1 MIVENKIPN
10 KLINEKSPYLLQ
22 HAYNPVEWHAWNDE
36 AFNNAKEE
44 DKPIFLSIGYS
55 TCHWCHVME
64 KESFEDEEIAGLMN
78 KSFVSIKVDR
88 EERPDID
95 SVYMAVCQVL
105 TGSGGWPLTILM
117 TPDKKPFFAG
127 TYFPKESKYGRT
139 GLKDLLPKIETLWKT
154 ERQDLLT
161 SANQITDAM
170 QLTSD
175 SRFGNDFTLSIMDL
189 AFRQYW
195 ERFDNQFGGFG
206 NAPKF
211 PTPHNLLFLLRYYK
225 RTKNNEALEIVTKTL
240 TEMRKGGMY
249 DQIGFGFHR
258 YSTDRHWL
266 VPHFE
271 KMLYDQAMLM
281 LAFTEAYQVT
291 GDELFK
297 QTVYEIYEYVNR
309 ELTSVDGGFFS
320 AEDADSEGEEG
331 KFYLW
336 RTEEIRK
343 ILGDDSDLLINIF
356 QLKEEGNFLEPFKG
370 ENHGENIFHLL
381 KTIEVFADENKL
393 NSEELKLMVSQSL
406 KKLFDE
412 RDKRIHPHKDD
423 KILTDWNGLMIAALA
438 KAGAVFEEEKFVR
451 SAETALQFILNNLQ
465 TPDGLLLHRFRDNDA
480 AITANLDDYAF
491 LIFALLELYEATFNA
506 KYLLQ
511 ADKLQKIV
519 NKHFADEVY
528 GGFFFTSDF
537 AEELIIRQKEIYDGA
552 IPSGNAVTMLNLL
565 KLARYTGNHDYEN
578 KALDLSRA
586 FQEQVKATP
595 MGHPFLMVALEFM
608 LSQSFEI
615 VIVGNSQ
622 AEKVR
627 TAILVL
633 RKKFIPNKIMIYK
646 NSDQSSVLNEISNYT
661 ASLVELNGEPAFY
674 LCKNF
679 TCELPTSDF
688 NELLNKFGEV

>member
-1 MIVENKIPN
+1 MEKRTPN

-22 HAYNPVEWHAWNDE
+22 HAYNPVEWYAWNDE
-36 AFNNAKEE
+36 AFNKAKEE
-44 DKPIFLSIGYS
+44 DKPVFLSIGYS

-64 KESFEDEEIAGLMN
+64 KESFEDEEIASLMN

-95 SVYMAVCQVL
+95 AVYMAVCQVL

-127 TYFPKESKYGRT
+127 TYFPKESKFGRT
-139 GLKDLLPKIETLWKT
+139 GLKDLLPKIESYWKT
-154 ERQDLLT
+154 QRQDVLL

-170 QLTSD
+170 QQTND
-175 SRFGNDFTLSIMDL
+175 SRFGKDFTDSIMDL
-189 AFRQYW
+189 AFRQYN
-195 ERFDNQFGGFG
+195 ERFDHQFGGFG

-211 PTPHNLLFLLRYYK
+211 STPHNLLFLLRYYH
-225 RTKNNEALEIVTKTL
+225 RTQNSEALETVTKTL

-291 GDELFK
+291 GDELFQ
-297 QTVYEIYEYVNR
+297 QTVYEIHDYVSR
-309 ELTSVDGGFFS
+309 ELTSANGGFFS

-336 RTEEIRK
+336 NVKEIRK
-343 ILGDDSDLLINIF
+343 NLGEDAGLFIDLF
-356 QLKEEGNFLEPFKG
+356 QIKEEGNFLEPFKG
-370 ENHGENIFHLL
+370 ENHGENIPHLL
-381 KTIEVFADENKL
+381 KTVTEYANENKL
-393 NSEELKLMVSQSL
+393 NFEALNLKISQLL
-406 KKLFDE
+406 KKLFEE
-412 RDKRIHPHKDD
+412 REKRIHPHKDD

-438 KAGAVFEEEKFVR
+438 KAGAVFEEEIFIR
-451 SAETALQFILNNLQ
+451 SAESAVRFILDNLK
-465 TPDGLLLHRFRDNDA
+465 TGDGLLLHRFRDDEA
-480 AITANLDDYAF
+480 AINGNLDDYAF
-491 LIFALLELYEATFNA
+491 IIFAFLELYDATF
-506 KYLLQ
+506 KVEYLQQ
-511 ADKLQKIV
+511 AESFQKV
-519 NKHFADEVY
+519 LDKHFADDVY
-528 GGFFFTSDF
+528 GGYFFTSDF
-537 AEELIIRQKEIYDGA
+537 AEELIVRQKEIYDGA

-565 KLARYTGNHDYEN
+565 KLTKYTGKNEYEN

-586 FQEQVKATP
+586 FHEHVKATP

-608 LSQSFEI
+608 LAQNMEI
-615 VIVGNSQ
+615 VIVGNPGT
-622 AEKVR
+622 EKVR
-627 TAILVL
+627 EAISAV
-633 RKKFIPNKIMIYK
+633 RKKFMPNKIVIWK
-646 NSDQSSVLNEISNYT
+646 NSEESTALDEFSNYT
-661 ASLVELNGEPAFY
+661 KNLTELNGNPTFY

-679 TCELPTSDF
+679 TCELPTNDF
-688 NELLNKFGEV
+688 DEISNKLGIE

>member
-1 MIVENKIPN
+1 MEKRTPN

-22 HAYNPVEWHAWNDE
+22 HAFNPVEWYAWNEE
-36 AFNNAKEE
+36 AFSKAKEE
-44 DKPIFLSIGYS
+44 DKPVFLSIGYS

-64 KESFEDEEIAGLMN
+64 KESFEDEQIAGLMN
-78 KSFVSIKVDR
+78 QSFISIKVDR

-95 SVYMAVCQVL
+95 AVYMAVCQVL

-127 TYFPKESKYGRT
+127 TYFPKESKFGRT
-139 GLKDLLPKIETLWKT
+139 GLKDLLPKIEKYWKN

-170 QLTSD
+170 QQTTNTC
-175 SRFGNDFTLSIMDL
+175 FGNDFTSSIMDL
-189 AFRQYW
+189 AFRQYR
-195 ERFDNQFGGFG
+195 ERFDHQFGGFG

-211 PTPHNLLFLLRYYK
+211 PTPHNLLFLLRYFH

-281 LAFTEAYQVT
+281 LAFTEAFQVT

-297 QTVYEIYEYVNR
+297 QTVYEIHDYVSR
-309 ELTSVDGGFFS
+309 ELTSANGGFFS

-336 RTEEIRK
+336 RSEEIRK
-343 ILGDDSDLLINIF
+343 ILDDDADLFVNLF
-356 QLKEEGNFLEPFKG
+356 QIKEEGNFLEPFKG
-370 ENHGENIFHLL
+370 ENHGENIPHLL
-381 KTIEVFADENKL
+381 KTVAEYARENGLKF
-393 NSEELKLMVSQSL
+393 EELNLKISQSL
-406 KKLFDE
+406 KKLFEE
-412 RDKRIHPHKDD
+412 REKRIHPHKDD

-438 KAGAVFEEEKFVR
+438 KAGAVFGEANYIQ
-451 SAETALQFILNNLQ
+451 SAETAAKFILNNMQ
-465 TPDGLLLHRFRDNDA
+465 TPDGLLLHRFRDDDA
-480 AITANLDDYAF
+480 AIHANLDDYAF
-491 LIFALLELYEATFNA
+491 IIFALLELYDATF
-506 KYLLQ
+506 KIEYLQQ
-511 ADKLQKIV
+511 AESFQKV
-519 NKHFADEVY
+519 LDKHFADDVY
-528 GGFFFTSDF
+528 GGYFFTSDF

-565 KLARYTGNHDYEN
+565 KLAKYTGKNEYEN

-586 FQEQVKATP
+586 FHEQVKATP

-608 LSQSFEI
+608 LSESCEI
-615 VIVGNSQ
+615 VIVGNPEMNQ
-622 AEKVR
+622 VR
-627 TAILVL
+627 KAISSLQ
-633 RKKFIPNKIMIYK
+633 KQFIPNKIVIWK
-646 NSDQSSVLNEISNYT
+646 NPEESTALDEISNYT
-661 ASLVELNGEPAFY
+661 KNLTELNGDPTFY

-679 TCELPTSDF
+679 ACELPTNDF
-688 NELLNKFGEV
+688 TEIMRKLGIG

>member
-1 MIVENKIPN
+1 MEKRIPN

-36 AFNNAKEE
+36 AFNKAKEE
-44 DKPIFLSIGYS
+44 DKPVFLSIGYS

-64 KESFEDEEIAGLMN
+64 KESFEDEEIARLMN
-78 KSFVSIKVDR
+78 QSFVSIKVDR

-95 SVYMAVCQVL
+95 AVYMAVCQVL

-127 TYFPKESKYGRT
+127 TYFPKESKFGRT
-139 GLKDLLPKIETLWKT
+139 GLKDLLPKIESYWKT
-154 ERQDLLT
+154 QRQDVLL

-170 QLTSD
+170 QQTND
-175 SRFGNDFTLSIMDL
+175 SRFGKDFTDSIMDL
-189 AFRQYW
+189 AFRQYN
-195 ERFDNQFGGFG
+195 ERFDHQFGGFG

-211 PTPHNLLFLLRYYK
+211 PTPHNLLFLLRYYH
-225 RTKNNEALEIVTKTL
+225 RTQNSEALETVTKTL

-291 GDELFK
+291 GDELFQ
-297 QTVYEIYEYVNR
+297 QTVYEIHDYVSR
-309 ELTSVDGGFFS
+309 ELTSANGGFFS

-336 RTEEIRK
+336 NVKEIRK
-343 ILGDDSDLLINIF
+343 NLGEDAGLFIDLF
-356 QLKEEGNFLEPFKG
+356 QIKEEGNFLEPFKG
-370 ENHGENIFHLL
+370 ENHGENIPHLL
-381 KTIEVFADENKL
+381 KTVTEYANENKL
-393 NSEELKLMVSQSL
+393 NFEALNLKISQLL
-406 KKLFDE
+406 KKLFEE
-412 RDKRIHPHKDD
+412 REKRIHPHKDD

-438 KAGAVFEEEKFVR
+438 KAGAVFEEEIFIR
-451 SAETALQFILNNLQ
+451 SAESAVRFILDNLK
-465 TPDGLLLHRFRDNDA
+465 TGDGLLLHRFRDDEA
-480 AITANLDDYAF
+480 AINGNLDDYAF
-491 LIFALLELYEATFNA
+491 IIFAFLELYDATF
-506 KYLLQ
+506 KVEYLQQ
-511 ADKLQKIV
+511 AESFQKV
-519 NKHFADEVY
+519 LDKHFADDVY
-528 GGFFFTSDF
+528 GGYFFTSDF
-537 AEELIIRQKEIYDGA
+537 AEELIVRQKEIYDGA

-565 KLARYTGNHDYEN
+565 KLTKYTGKNEYEN

-586 FQEQVKATP
+586 FHEHVKATP

-608 LSQSFEI
+608 LAQNMEI
-615 VIVGNSQ
+615 VIVGNPGT
-622 AEKVR
+622 EKVR
-627 TAILVL
+627 EAISAV
-633 RKKFIPNKIMIYK
+633 RKKFMPNKIVIWK
-646 NSDQSSVLNEISNYT
+646 NSEESTALDEFSNYT
-661 ASLVELNGEPAFY
+661 KNLTELNGNPTFY

-679 TCELPTSDF
+679 TCELPTNDF
-688 NELLNKFGEV
+688 DEISNKLGIE

>member
-1 MIVENKIPN
+1 MENRTPN

-22 HAYNPVEWHAWNDE
+22 HAHNPVEWHAWNDE
-36 AFNNAKEE
+36 AFDKAKEE
-44 DKPIFLSIGYS
+44 DKPVFLSIGYS

-78 KSFVSIKVDR
+78 QSFISIKVDR

-95 SVYMAVCQVL
+95 AVYMAVCQVL

-127 TYFPKESKYGRT
+127 TYFPKESKHGRT
-139 GLKDLLPKIETLWKT
+139 GLKDLLPKIESYWKT
-154 ERQDLLT
+154 QRQDVLI

-170 QLTSD
+170 QQTND
-175 SRFGNDFTLSIMDL
+175 SRFGKDFTESIMDL
-189 AFRQYW
+189 AFRQYN
-195 ERFDNQFGGFG
+195 ERFDHQFGGFG
-206 NAPKF
+206 SAPKF
-211 PTPHNLLFLLRYYK
+211 PTPHNLLFLLRYYH
-225 RTKNNEALEIVTKTL
+225 RTKNREALEIVTKTL

-258 YSTDRHWL
+258 YSTDRRWL

-297 QTVYEIYEYVNR
+297 QTVYEIHDYVSR
-309 ELTSVDGGFFS
+309 ELTSINGGFFS

-343 ILGDDSDLLINIF
+343 ILGDDADLFVNLF
-356 QLKEEGNFLEPFKG
+356 QIKEEGNFLEPFKG
-370 ENHGENIFHLL
+370 ENHGENIPHLL
-381 KTIEVFADENKL
+381 KSVAEYARENDLKF
-393 NSEELKLMVSQSL
+393 EELNLKISQSL
-406 KKLFDE
+406 KKLFEE
-412 RDKRIHPHKDD
+412 REKRIHPHKDD

-451 SAETALQFILNNLQ
+451 SAESAVNFISDNLK
-465 TPDGLLLHRFRDNDA
+465 TGAGLLLHRFRDGEA
-480 AITANLDDYAF
+480 AINGNLDDYAF
-491 LIFALLELYEATFNA
+491 MIFSLLELYDATF
-506 KYLLQ
+506 KVEYLQQ
-511 ADKLQKIV
+511 AENYQKILD
-519 NKHFADEVY
+519 KHFADEVY
-528 GGFFFTSDF
+528 GGYFFTSDF
-537 AEELIIRQKEIYDGA
+537 AEELIVRQKEIYDGA

-565 KLARYTGNHDYEN
+565 KLTKYTGKNEYEN

-586 FQEQVKATP
+586 FHEHVKATP

-608 LSQSFEI
+608 LAENLEI
-615 VIVGNSQ
+615 VIVGNP
-622 AEKVR
+622 EMKKVR
-627 TAILVL
+627 EAVSAL
-633 RKKFIPNKIMIYK
+633 RRQFIPNKIVICK
-646 NSDQSSVLNEISNYT
+646 NQENSKLLDEFSDYT
-661 ASLVELNGEPAFY
+661 KNLVELNGEPTFY

-679 TCELPTSDF
+679 ACELPTNDF
-688 NELLNKFGEV
+688 TEILRKLGIG

>member
-1 MIVENKIPN
+1 VENLIPN

-22 HAYNPVEWHAWNDE
+22 HAYNPVEWYAWNDE
-36 AFNNAKEE
+36 AFNKAQEE
-44 DKPIFLSIGYS
+44 DKPVFLSIGYS

-64 KESFEDEEIAGLMN
+64 KESFEDEEIAMLMN
-78 KSFVSIKVDR
+78 KSFISIKVDR

-127 TYFPKESKYGRT
+127 TYFPKESKFGRT
-139 GLKDLLPKIETLWKT
+139 GLKDLLPKIEKYWKN
-154 ERQDLLT
+154 ERQDLLA

-170 QLTSD
+170 QQTTD
-175 SRFGNDFTLSIMDL
+175 SRFGKDFTSSIMDL
-189 AFRQYW
+189 AFRQYL
-195 ERFDNQFGGFG
+195 ERFDHQFGGFG

-211 PTPHNLLFLLRYYK
+211 PTPHNLLFLLRYFH

-240 TEMRKGGMY
+240 TEMRKGGMF

-258 YSTDRHWL
+258 YSTDRQWL

-281 LAFTEAYQVT
+281 LAFTEAFQVT
-291 GDELFK
+291 GNELFK
-297 QTVYEIYEYVNR
+297 QTVYEIYEYIDR
-309 ELTSVDGGFFS
+309 ELTSSNGAFFS

-343 ILGDDSDLLINIF
+343 ILGKDADLFINVF
-356 QLKEEGNFLEPFKG
+356 QVKEEGNFLEPFKG
-370 ENHGENIFHLL
+370 ENHGENIPHLL
-381 KTIEVFADENKL
+381 KTVAEYANENNL
-393 NSEELKLMVSQSL
+393 NFEELNLKISQSL

-412 RDKRIHPHKDD
+412 REKRIHPHKDD

-451 SAETALQFILNNLQ
+451 SAESAVRFILGNLK
-465 TPDGLLLHRFRDNDA
+465 TNDGLLLHRFRDGDA
-480 AITANLDDYAF
+480 AINGNLDDYAF
-491 LIFALLELYEATFNA
+491 IVFALLELYEATFIVD
-506 KYLLQ
+506 YLQQ
-511 ADKLQKIV
+511 AESLQKALD
-519 NKHFADEVY
+519 KHFADDVY
-528 GGFFFTSDF
+528 GGYFFTSDF
-537 AEELIIRQKEIYDGA
+537 AEELIVRQKEIYDGA
-552 IPSGNAVTMLNLL
+552 MPSGNAVTMLNLL
-565 KLARYTGNHDYEN
+565 KLAKYSGKAEYEN

-586 FQEQVKATP
+586 FHEQVKATP

-608 LSQSFEI
+608 LSENCEI
-615 VIVGNSQ
+615 VIVGD
-622 AEKVR
+622 EK
-627 TAILVL
+627 TEKIQNAISVL
-633 RKKFIPNKIMIYK
+633 RRKFIPNKIVICK
-646 NSDQSSVLNEISNYT
+646 NPEESNVFNEIYNYT
-661 ASLVELNGEPAFY
+661 KNLTEINGEPAFY

-679 TCELPTSDF
+679 TCELPTNDF
-688 NELLNKFGEV
+688 TELLNKLGEG

>member
-1 MIVENKIPN
+1 MENLIPN

-22 HAYNPVEWHAWNDE
+22 HAYNPVEWYAWNDE
-36 AFNNAKEE
+36 AFNKAQEE
-44 DKPIFLSIGYS
+44 DKPVFLSIGYS

-78 KSFVSIKVDR
+78 KSFISIKVDR

-95 SVYMAVCQVL
+95 AVYMAVCQVL

-139 GLKDLLPKIETLWKT
+139 GLKDLLPKIEKYWKN
-154 ERQDLLT
+154 ERQDLLA

-170 QLTSD
+170 QQTTD
-175 SRFGNDFTLSIMDL
+175 SRFGKDFTSSIMDL
-189 AFRQYW
+189 AFRQYR
-195 ERFDNQFGGFG
+195 ERFDHQFGGFG

-211 PTPHNLLFLLRYYK
+211 PTPHNLLFLLRYFH

-240 TEMRKGGMY
+240 TEMRKGGMF

-258 YSTDRHWL
+258 YSTDRQWL

-281 LAFTEAYQVT
+281 LAFTEAFQVT
-291 GDELFK
+291 GNELFK
-297 QTVYEIYEYVNR
+297 QTVYEIYEYIDR
-309 ELTSVDGGFFS
+309 ELTSSNGAFFS

-343 ILGDDSDLLINIF
+343 ILGKDADLFINVF
-356 QLKEEGNFLEPFKG
+356 QVKEEGNFLEPFKG
-370 ENHGENIFHLL
+370 ENHGENILHLL
-381 KTIEVFADENKL
+381 KTIHEFADENNL
-393 NSEELKLMVSQSL
+393 HSEELNVKVSQLL
-406 KKLFDE
+406 KKLFEE
-412 RDKRIHPHKDD
+412 REKRIHPHKDD

-438 KAGAVFEEEKFVR
+438 KAGAVFDEEKFVR
-451 SAETALQFILNNLQ
+451 SAEYSVRFILGNLK
-465 TPDGLLLHRFRDNDA
+465 TNDGLLLHRFRDGDA
-480 AITANLDDYAF
+480 AINGNLDDYAF
-491 LIFALLELYEATFNA
+491 IVFALLELYEAAF
-506 KYLLQ
+506 KVDYLQQ
-511 ADKLQKIV
+511 AESLQKALD
-519 NKHFADEVY
+519 KHFADDVY
-528 GGFFFTSDF
+528 GGYFFTSDF
-537 AEELIIRQKEIYDGA
+537 AEELIFRQKEIYDGA

-565 KLARYTGNHDYEN
+565 KLARYTGNLDYEN

-586 FQEQVKATP
+586 FHEQVKATP

-608 LSQSFEI
+608 LSESCEI
-615 VIVGNSQ
+615 VIVGD
-622 AEKVR
+622 EK
-627 TAILVL
+627 TEKIQNAISVL
-633 RKKFIPNKIMIYK
+633 RRKFIPNKIVICK
-646 NSDQSSVLNEISNYT
+646 NPKESNVFNEIYNYT
-661 ASLVELNGEPAFY
+661 KNLTEINGEPAFY

-679 TCELPTSDF
+679 TCELPTNDF
-688 NELLNKFGEV
+688 TELLNKLGEG

>member
-1 MIVENKIPN
+1 MEKRTPN

-22 HAYNPVEWHAWNDE
+22 HAHNPVEWHAWNDE
-36 AFNNAKEE
+36 AFDKAKEE
-44 DKPIFLSIGYS
+44 DKPVFLSIGYS

-78 KSFVSIKVDR
+78 QSFISIKVDR

-95 SVYMAVCQVL
+95 AVYMAVCQVL

-127 TYFPKESKYGRT
+127 TYFPKESKHGRT
-139 GLKDLLPKIETLWKT
+139 GLKDLLPKIESYWKT
-154 ERQDLLT
+154 QRQDVLI

-170 QLTSD
+170 QQTND
-175 SRFGNDFTLSIMDL
+175 SRFGNDFTSSIMDL
-189 AFRQYW
+189 AFRQYR
-195 ERFDNQFGGFG
+195 ERFDHQFGGFG

-211 PTPHNLLFLLRYYK
+211 PTPHNLLFLLRYFH

-240 TEMRKGGMY
+240 TEMRKGGMC

-291 GDELFK
+291 RDELFK
-297 QTVYEIYEYVNR
+297 QTVYEIHDYVSR
-309 ELTSVDGGFFS
+309 ELTSVNGGFFS

-336 RTEEIRK
+336 NVEEIRK
-343 ILGDDSDLLINIF
+343 ILSDDAGLFIDLF
-356 QLKEEGNFLEPFKG
+356 QIKEEGNFHEPFKG
-370 ENHGENIFHLL
+370 ENHGENIPHLL
-381 KTIEVFADENKL
+381 KTVTEYANENKL
-393 NSEELKLMVSQSL
+393 NFEALNLKISQSL
-406 KKLFDE
+406 KKLFKE
-412 RDKRIHPHKDD
+412 REKRIHPHKDD

-451 SAETALQFILNNLQ
+451 SAESAVRFILDKLQ
-465 TPDGLLLHRFRDNDA
+465 TGDGLLLHRFRDGEA
-480 AITANLDDYAF
+480 AINGNLDDYAF
-491 LIFALLELYEATFNA
+491 IIFALLELYDATF
-506 KYLLQ
+506 KVEYLQQ
-511 ADKLQKIV
+511 AESFQKV
-519 NKHFADEVY
+519 LDKHFADDVY
-528 GGFFFTSDF
+528 GGYFFTSDF
-537 AEELIIRQKEIYDGA
+537 AEELIVRQKEIYDGA

-565 KLARYTGNHDYEN
+565 KLAKYTGKNEYEN

-586 FQEQVKATP
+586 FHEQVKATP

-608 LSQSFEI
+608 LAENLEI
-615 VIVGNSQ
+615 VIVGNPGT
-622 AEKVR
+622 EKVR
-627 TAILVL
+627 EAISVL
-633 RKKFIPNKIMIYK
+633 RKKFVPNKIVICK
-646 NSDQSSVLNEISNYT
+646 NQENSKLLDEFSNYT
-661 ASLVELNGEPAFY
+661 KNLTKLNGEPTFY

-679 TCELPTSDF
+679 TCELPTNNFD
-688 NELLNKFGEV
+688 EIINKLGIE